1 MSLPMLTA
9 ALLAAGTP
17 APNADALPN
26 GADYIIVVDA
36 IAPDDPQPVLAPDSP
51 ADPIADQPDEPSDE
65 QDIVVQARTQIAGDP
80 LEQLNVTAYAINTD
94 VDEALV
100 APIAHAYEHGL
111 PRSLRNIL
119 SNFFSNL
126 REPIVAIN
134 YLLQL
139 KPGKAVETLGRFV
152 INTTAGFGGINDVA
166 RERPFNLPHRTNG
179 FANTLGYYGVGPGPF
194 LVLPLV
200 GVTTLRDLLGG
211 GVDQMVLPVGI
222 GRPFTSPVYGVSSF
236 TVNSLDFR
244 IEFDGQIQGYRSS
257 SDPYGA
263 MRTAYLARRA
273 CEIDALHGRVAQPC
287 NAPPVP
293 NGTAAVPPLTPAAE
307 PAGDRERAG
316 AP

>member
-1 MSLPMLTA
+1 MSLPLLTA

-17 APNADALPN
+17 APNADALPT

-36 IAPDDPQPVLAPDSP
+36 IAPNDPQTVLAPDSP
-51 ADPIADQPDEPSDE
+51 AGPIADQPNEPSGD

-80 LEQLNVTAYAINTD
+80 LEQLNVTTYAISTD

-100 APIAHAYEHGL
+100 APIAHAYEHSL

-139 KPGKAVETLGRFV
+139 KLGKAVETLGRFV
-152 INTTAGFGGINDVA
+152 VNTTAGFGGINDVA

-200 GVTTLRDLLGG
+200 GATTLRDVLAG
-211 GVDQMVLPVGI
+211 GVDQMILPVGI
-222 GRPFTSPVYGVSSF
+222 GRPFSSPYYGVSAY
-236 TVNSLDFR
+236 TINSLDFR
-244 IEFDGQIQGYRSS
+244 IEFDEQIQGHRNS

-273 CEIDALHGRVAQPC
+273 CEIDALHGRAAHAC
-287 NAPPVP
+287 NAPPAP
-293 NGTAAVPPLTPAAE
+293 HDTAAVPPSTPAAE
-307 PAGDRERAG
+307 PASDGEDG
-316 AP
+316 TP